1 MPPHGVLRPS
11 IARRPARS
19 AREYVHYAT
28 ARSSAGGP
36 GGPGGMRGTLN
47 VAGAVPPRGPGHGAA
62 PARRYHAGLRQRRT
76 GRAAPPG
83 HGAARR
89 AEPGRRTAGTDVR
102 AARTPGG
109 GPRPSLPAYAHRA
122 DIVHR
127 DIKPANLMLVAGG
140 RVKVCDFGIA
150 PPAGAAT
157 RQPRGRG
164 GRSRAEHRR
173 APPVRRRTDA
183 RPTAGTGAVGH
194 RAHLAVVALGRAHAR
209 PDRIFRSSDLEF
221 WA

>member
-1 MPPHGVLRPS
+1 
-11 IARRPARS
+11 
-19 AREYVHYAT
+19 
-28 ARSSAGGP
+28 
-36 GGPGGMRGTLN
+36 MRGTLN